1 MKRVQITIK
10 VENNK
15 EETNLYDEL
24 IKEIKALTPTKSNV
38 ELVCKAI
45 REAYPDEG
53 FEYSFLDTDKSVKD
67 LFEDLMAWGDDG
79 LLHDFKTLI
88 ESVKLG
94 YCNDTQH
101 LMRYIDC
108 DGESQYRDYQSFLN
122 EMANPNEFYFWE
134 HCIPTMLK
142 VIRRGV

>member
-1 MKRVQITIK
+1 MKTVQITIK

-53 FEYSFLDTDKSVKD
+53 FEYSFFDTDKSVKD

-79 LLHDFKTLI
+79 LLHDLKFLI

-94 YCNDTQH
+94 YCDDTQH
-101 LMRYIDC
+101 
-108 DGESQYRDYQSFLN
+108 
-122 EMANPNEFYFWE
+122 
-134 HCIPTMLK
+134 
-142 VIRRGV
+142 